1 MDDLFPVFMYI
12 VVRARIQHLGAEI
25 HFIDDLMEPHLEH
38 GELALMFTTL
48 KVSQHTTVTES
59 CLQKVIICLL
69 PDKLCGT
76 QTPIIAKSANSLITF
91 VHHLKTYIFALVD
104 SP

>member
-38 GELALMFTTL
+38 GELGLMFTTL
-48 KVSQHTTVTES
+48 KVSRRTTVTES
-59 CLQKVIICLL
+59 CLQEVITCLYA
-69 PDKLCGT
+69 T
-76 QTPIIAKSANSLITF
+76 QSPINVKSTYSLITF
-91 VHHLKTYIFALVD
+91 LNHLKTYLFA
-104 SP
+104 